1 MIKAKNNDLVEFTRL
16 VFTNINN
23 TVFYLSYIHFNRAGV
38 AANFAQLIYFH
49 SIIRFAATTC
59 KTLTAA
65 ILCIF

>member
-16 VFTNINN
+16 VFANINN
-23 TVFYLSYIHFNRAGV
+23 TVFYLSYIHFTREGAG
-38 AANFAQLIYFH
+38 ANFAQLIYSH
-49 SIIRFAATTC
+49 SIIRFAVTTC